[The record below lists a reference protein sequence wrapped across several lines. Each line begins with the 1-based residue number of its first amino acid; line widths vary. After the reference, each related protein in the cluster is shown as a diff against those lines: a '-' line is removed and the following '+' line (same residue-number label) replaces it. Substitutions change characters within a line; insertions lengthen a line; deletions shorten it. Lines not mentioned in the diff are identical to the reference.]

1 MDNNIGVQPIRL
13 TNEKIGEITRKNK
26 IPSEIKLFDFA
37 KMKSKV
43 KKIDVSN
50 YF

>member
-13 TNEKIGEITRKNK
+13 TNETIGEITRKNK
-26 IPSEIKLFDFA
+26 IPSEIKLLDFA